1 MTSTLVRHGL
11 HVCAA
16 LGAVL
21 AATPAQAQDE
31 DQARPVPQHRP
42 LSGTFAGNGGGYD
55 LEIIYVNTPAHP
67 TNVVPGV
74 GLPFNPGSG
83 TTNFVR
89 PWLSPD
95 GAHLAIEVDIDT
107 GGTFTDDN
115 AYLLDGALL
124 LREGSPA
131 PWMPAENVGTLDDQ
145 LGVNNLGQV
154 LVTNNTSSTVNDD
167 YVVLLD
173 PVGGPVILA
182 QEGGLVDPI
191 LPALAGGT
199 WDDSLASPVL
209 DGGLAGWEADGLDG
223 GPFTTATDNVLVLG
237 NTAVAQQGVTV
248 PANQGGGATNTWD
261 FFDFDDFRSALGG
274 TAQLIQGDTNGA
286 TLEDDI
292 LVFNGSVVLQENYI
306 IPGSSFVNP
315 IDDFGLVKGW
325 LDHAGNWYARGNND
339 STEQDWVVR
348 NGIVVATSD
357 ASDPI
362 VPGSTEFWDDTDF
375 SNCFFAFDGNAN
387 GAYLIGGVTSNPS
400 DTNGVIVLD
409 DGAGNRTVICRESDP
424 VDLDGN
430 GLFDD
435 DRFMN
440 TFGDDD
446 VLITDDGTIYFTAT
460 LKDGLGT
467 AVDQGFFR
475 LRPCG
480 YLEYG
485 VAISPVNYLLLEGL
499 GAPAPGVNMTL
510 TTSGV
515 TGVITVFAFSL
526 APSSFPLFG
535 GIGLIDPFTLYPTT
549 FPAFPVSGV
558 ATVVIPVPNNLN
570 FVGQSLYFQSVGD
583 DTTQPQDLALS
594 NGLRV
599 TFCPPPGP

>member
-1 MTSTLVRHGL
+1 MTSPLVRHGL
-11 HVCAA
+11 QFCAA
-16 LGAVL
+16 LCAVL

-55 LEIIYVNTPAHP
+55 LEIIYVNTPGHP

-83 TTNFVR
+83 TANFVR
-89 PWLSPD
+89 PWISPN
-95 GAHLAIEVDIDT
+95 GANVAIEVDIDSGST
-107 GGTFTDDN
+107 ADDN
-115 AYLLDGALL
+115 AYLLNGALL

-131 PWMPAENVGTLDDQ
+131 PWMPVENVGTLDDQ
-145 LGVNNLGQV
+145 LGVNDIGQV
-154 LVTNNTSSTVNDD
+154 LVTNNTSATVNDD
-167 YVVLLD
+167 YVVLID
-173 PVGGPVILA
+173 PVGGAVILA
-182 QEGGLVDPI
+182 QEGSLVDPI
-191 LPALAGGT
+191 LPPAFAGGT
-199 WDDSLASPVL
+199 WDDGLTGAVL

-223 GPFTTATDNVLVLG
+223 GPFSTADDNLLVLG
-237 NTAVAQQGVTV
+237 NAAVAQQGVTV
-248 PANQGGGATNTWD
+248 PGSQGGGATNTWE
-261 FFDFDDFRSALGG
+261 FFDADDFYSALGG

-286 TLEDDI
+286 TLEDDV

-306 IPGSSFVNP
+306 IPGSLFVNP

-325 LDHAGNWYARGNND
+325 LDSAGNWYARGNND
-339 STEQDWVVR
+339 TTEQDWVVR

-357 ASDPI
+357 VSDPI
-362 VPGSTEFWDDTDF
+362 VPSSTEFWDDTDF
-375 SNCFFAFDGNAN
+375 ANCFFAFDGNAN
-387 GAYLIGGVTSNPS
+387 GAYVIGGVTNNPS

-409 DGAGNRTVICRESDP
+409 DGAGNRIVVCRESDP

-446 VLITDDGTIYFTAT
+446 LRITDDGTIYFTAT
-460 LKDGLGT
+460 LKDGLGS

-535 GIGLIDPFTLYPTT
+535 GVGLIDPFTLYPTT
-549 FPAFPVSGV
+549 YPAFPVGGV
-558 ATVVIPVPNNLN
+558 SSAVFPVPNNLN
-570 FVGQSLYFQSVGD
+570 FIGQSLYFQSVGD
-583 DTTQPQDLALS
+583 DFTQPQDLALS